1 MKGLIKPIPKANY
14 RSKKKNIQGRD
25 KSFKNSA
32 LVEIMHDGM
41 APLMEE
47 KKK

>member
-32 LVEIMHDGM
+32 LVAITHDRV
-41 APLMEE
+41 APLIEG